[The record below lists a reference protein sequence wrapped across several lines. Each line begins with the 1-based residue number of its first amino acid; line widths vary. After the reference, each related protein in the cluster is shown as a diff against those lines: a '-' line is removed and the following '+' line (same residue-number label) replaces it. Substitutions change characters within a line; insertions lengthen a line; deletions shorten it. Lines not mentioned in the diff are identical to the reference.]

1 MSSDDDEVEEKKTSG
16 SRPYHCKK
24 GGRSEFCDLEG
35 DIRIDPF
42 SPTVYYVVSSDTS
55 TNTSTSANH
64 SWSVLSSIK
73 PYARNEDR
81 YAMASVREWSVVMV
95 PETHEDL
102 PFCNE
107 IHDAAGVIFSFGG
120 YAGNHFH
127 TFSDVLIPLF
137 ATSHP
142 FKRQVELLVTDNQSW
157 LIQKFKTIMQALS
170 SYDVVDIDREQQ
182 AGKSH
187 CFSRLILG
195 LKGRQMI
202 DFGINSSE
210 SAYTMRDFK
219 KFLRSS
225 YSLNKTTAIKLRN
238 RKSSPQLL
246 IISRDI
252 NRLLTNVDELKW
264 MATKLGYNV
273 TVAEFDLN
281 VSRSA
286 EIMNPCDVVIGVH
299 GAGLANMVFLAD
311 NAVVIQVVPFATD
324 WFAKKYE
331 PSKDM
336 NVRYVEYKIKKDES
350 SLKEKYALNHDVF
363 TNPTSFQWNQ
373 FKPIFF
379 DNQNVKLDLKRFKL
393 TLLKALA
400 LLWEQ
405 GKPHACKK
413 TAINKI

>member
-1 MSSDDDEVEEKKTSG
+1 
-16 SRPYHCKK
+16 
-24 GGRSEFCDLEG
+24 
-35 DIRIDPF
+35 
-42 SPTVYYVVSSDTS
+42 
-55 TNTSTSANH
+55 
-64 SWSVLSSIK
+64 
-73 PYARNEDR
+73 
-81 YAMASVREWSVVMV
+81 
-95 PETHEDL
+95 
-102 PFCNE
+102 
-107 IHDAAGVIFSFGG
+107 
-120 YAGNHFH
+120 
-127 TFSDVLIPLF
+127 
-137 ATSHP
+137 
-142 FKRQVELLVTDNQSW
+142 
-157 LIQKFKTIMQALS
+157 
-170 SYDVVDIDREQQ
+170 
-182 AGKSH
+182 
-187 CFSRLILG
+187 
-195 LKGRQMI
+195 MI

-405 GKPHACKK
+405 GKPHHACKK